1 MIVKVFIQL
10 TELKRFVNVAVQ
22 KPFLWITWKE
32 IFPAIYRLLRISF
45 KIASKSYEK
54 RLFQT
59 APLCVR
65 SPSEV
70 ASVFRFCE
78 LETRFSKK
86 LRLDIP
92 E

>member
-1 MIVKVFIQL
+1 MIVKVYVQL
-10 TELKRFVNVAVQ
+10 TEFNRRVNVAFQ
-22 KPFLWITWKE
+22 KHFLWRIWKE
-32 IFPAIYRLLRISF
+32 IIPAIYRLIRFSG
-45 KIASKSYEK
+45 KIASKPQEK

-59 APLCVR
+59 SLLCVR
-65 SPSEV
+65 SLSDV
-70 ASVFRFCE
+70 ASTFRFSK

>member
-1 MIVKVFIQL
+1 MIVKVYIQR
-10 TELKRFVNVAVQ
+10 TELNRCVNVEFQ
-22 KPFLWITWKE
+22 KPFLWRIWKE

-45 KIASKSYEK
+45 KIPSKSYEK

-59 APLCVR
+59 ALLCVR
-65 SPSEV
+65 SPLEV
-70 ASVFRFCE
+70 ASMFRFSE

-86 LRLDIP
+86 RRLDIS

>member
-1 MIVKVFIQL
+1 M
-10 TELKRFVNVAVQ
+10 NVAVQ
-22 KPFLWITWKE
+22 KHFLSRIWKE
-32 IFPAIYRLLRISF
+32 VFTAIYRLIRISGMN
-45 KIASKSYEK
+45 ASKAQEK

-59 APLCVR
+59 ALLCV
-65 SPSEV
+65 SPYEV
-70 ASVFRFCE
+70 ASMFRFSE

>member
-1 MIVKVFIQL
+1 MIVKVCIQL
-10 TELKRFVNVAVQ
+10 SELHRCVNVAVQ
-22 KPFLWITWKE
+22 KPFPWRIWKE
-32 IFPAIYRLLRISF
+32 IFPAVYRLLRISF
-45 KIASKSYEK
+45 KIAFKSYEK
-54 RLFQT
+54 RFFQT
-59 APLCVR
+59 APVCVR

-70 ASVFRFCE
+70 ASMFRFCE